1 MSATNWHYKI
11 MTFFQPG
18 RPYDFLD
25 FWAGY
30 LVDRVFRSDSKAE
43 TNDILNCI
51 QKSVINS
58 STSQQAL
65 LQYKLHQD

>member
-1 MSATNWHYKI
+1 MAINIFKKKKMSATNWHYKI

-30 LVDRVFRSDSKAE
+30 SVDRVFRGDSKAE
-43 TNDILNCI
+43 TR
-51 QKSVINS
+51 
-58 STSQQAL
+58 
-65 LQYKLHQD
+65 